1 VTTTADDTVST
12 SRPQRKDAARNHA
25 LLLAAARVVF
35 AERGLDASL
44 DDIARQAGL
53 GVGTAYRHFA
63 NKQEVAAALF
73 TQAIEQVVTVAQ
85 QAVLIEDPWEG
96 LTFFFESVVAHQADD
111 RGLRQVMI
119 GTYVLDELKRIR
131 EQLTAPIEQL
141 FQRAKDDGTLRA
153 DADPTDTGIIFSMLG
168 AVCDMSAAGAAP
180 QLWRRY
186 LAIMLDGLRASGAA
200 APLPVRALTE
210 AEFDVVMAATKGA
223 GPCLPSS

>member
-1 VTTTADDTVST
+1 VTATADDTVST

-25 LLLAAARVVF
+25 LLLDAARVVF

-63 NKQEVAAALF
+63 NKQEVAGALF
-73 TQAIEQVVTVAQ
+73 TQAIEHVVMVAQ
-85 QAVLIEDPWEG
+85 QAVEIEDPWAG
-96 LTFFFESVVAHQADD
+96 LTFFFESVAANQADD

-119 GTYVLDELKRIR
+119 GTYVLDELKRVR
-131 EQLTAPIEQL
+131 EQLTAPIEAL
-141 FQRAKDDGTLRA
+141 FRRAKDAGMLRA
-153 DADPTDTGIIFSMLG
+153 DADPTDTGIIFSMLS

-186 LAIMLDGLRASGAA
+186 LAIMLDGLRPTGS
-200 APLPVRALTE
+200 PLPVPALTE
-210 AEFDVVMAATKGA
+210 AEFDVVIAAAKGA
-223 GPCLPSS
+223 GSCLPTS